1 MRSGYA
7 TTRATGPRAVSSPAD
22 RGGVTWVYA
31 SHEELSAQVAADSAL
46 DSKLLGLLAFFVA
59 AAGILLTLPHGLHDG
74 RVLLL
79 AGAGLGAV
87 ACLVGGMS
95 GSGPKVGPPPET
107 FYADYGTDTEAA
119 YLTQLLADLA
129 DIARQNRARL
139 ARRHKVLAIA
149 TRAPMLVAVLYGLL
163 SLT

>member
-1 MRSGYA
+1 MSTQPHKPGLAA
-7 TTRATGPRAVSSPAD
+7 TPEVVVENLRAA
-22 RGGVTWVYA
+22 VYA
-31 SHEELSAQVAADSAL
+31 SHAELSAQVQADGAL

-59 AAGILLTLPHGLHDG
+59 AAGILLTLPHGLEHG

-87 ACLVGGMS
+87 ACLW
-95 GSGPKVGPPPET
+95 GSTRGPEPNVGPSPET

-129 DIARQNRARL
+129 NRARQNRAEL
-139 ARRHKVLAIA
+139 ARHRRALVFA
-149 TRAPMLVAVLYGLL
+149 TRAAMLLAILYGLL
-163 SLT
+163 SLR